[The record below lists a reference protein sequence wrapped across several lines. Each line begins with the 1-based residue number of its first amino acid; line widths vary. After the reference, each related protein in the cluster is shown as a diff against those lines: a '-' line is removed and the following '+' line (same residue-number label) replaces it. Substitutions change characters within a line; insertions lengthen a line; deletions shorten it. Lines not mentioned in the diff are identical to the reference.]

1 MSSAQAWQIVL
12 TGMKAANAGWI
23 TRAEA
28 EHLLNEYFDRI
39 EIAVAIEP
47 GVRVIRIT

>member
-12 TGMKAANAGWI
+12 DRMRLANAGWI

-28 EHLLNEYFDRI
+28 EHLLDEYFARI
-39 EIAVAIEP
+39 ETVLVNHYAK
-47 GVRVIRIT
+47 GD